1 MVRKIFFIIPSFV
14 FFFLKGLS
22 FFLISFFSSNFD
34 FLGTIYIRGQ
44 QRQPRQGPERLKSSG
59 PLFFSPLYKEV
70 ILQGSWLIEKRDKQL
85 ITLDNQIQ
93 SLQLLVIRRDER

>member
-1 MVRKIFFIIPSFV
+1 MVRKIFSLYLLLFSSS
-14 FFFLKGLS
+14 LKDCL
-22 FFLISFFSSNFD
+22 FFLISFSSNFD

-59 PLFFSPLYKEV
+59 PLFFPPLYKAV